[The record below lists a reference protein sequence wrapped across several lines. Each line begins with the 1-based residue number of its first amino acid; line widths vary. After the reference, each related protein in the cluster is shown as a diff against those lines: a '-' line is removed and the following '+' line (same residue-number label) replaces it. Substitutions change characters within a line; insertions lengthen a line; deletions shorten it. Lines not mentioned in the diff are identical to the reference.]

1 MVLHSK
7 KCRQGTNEIP
17 RSATVHSFRAVPS
30 AFWMVVNRTL
40 VVVEKFPIKHQKL
53 CMHIRTFPPDF
64 RPSGT
69 MLNNPLRVAFG

>member
-1 MVLHSK
+1 MILHSK
-7 KCRQGTNEIP
+7 KCRQATKEIP

-30 AFWMVVNRTL
+30 ALWIVVNRTL
-40 VVVEKFPIKHQKL
+40 IVVEKFLIKNEKL

-69 MLNNPLRVAFG
+69 VLSNPLRVAFG